1 MPRYQYVAVDAAGAQ
16 VKGKFDA
23 QSEAALRRDLLLQ
36 NLEVQKV
43 KIKRSLGQ
51 LEITPQKVPLS
62 EIMHFSRQMA
72 AFVRSGIPIM
82 DGIDV
87 IAEGTNNKRFRQIL
101 LQVNEEIRQGV
112 NFGDA
117 LAAHAA
123 ILPPYYLGIV
133 RTAELT
139 GRLDVALEQL
149 SGYIERELE
158 AKSKLK
164 SALMYPSVVLL
175 MSFVTIAILMVFVLP
190 KFVDFFDGLGAE
202 LPLSTRMLLALGNFS
217 KNFWYVYV
225 LGFVAAGAAGF
236 WAQRTSRGNRVRD
249 KVLLSLPIVGDIVR
263 YSVIERICRVLGA
276 MSKAGVPIPEG
287 MRAAV
292 VSAKNTVFEAK
303 LQPAQE
309 HILEGDGLAE
319 PIAATGMFPRA
330 AIQMMRVGES
340 TGTIDQQ
347 LENAAE
353 YYARELDYKLKRLT
367 TLFEPAVIVFMGI
380 VVGFVAIALVQAMY
394 GIYNSGAINN
404 L

>member
-16 VKGKFDA
+16 VKGTFDA
-23 QSEAALRRDLLLQ
+23 QSETALRRDLLRQ

-43 KIKRSLGQ
+43 KIKRSLAQ
-51 LEITPQKVPLS
+51 IDITPQKVPLS

-101 LQVNEEIRQGV
+101 QQVNEEIRQGV
-112 NFGDA
+112 TFGDA
-117 LAAHAA
+117 LAPHAA
-123 ILPPYYLGIV
+123 ILPPYYLGMV
-133 RTAELT
+133 RTSELT

-175 MSFVTIAILMVFVLP
+175 MSIVTITILMVFVLP
-190 KFVDFFDGLGAE
+190 KFVDFFDNLGAK
-202 LPLSTRMLLALGNFS
+202 LPLSTRMLLALGDFS

-225 LGFVAAGAAGF
+225 LGFVAAGVAGF
-236 WAQRTSRGNRVRD
+236 LAQRTRRGNRVRD
-249 KVLLSLPIVGDIVR
+249 KVLLALPIVGDIVR
-263 YSVIERICRVLGA
+263 FSVIERICRVLGA

-292 VSAKNTVFEAK
+292 VSAKNTVFEEK

-330 AIQMMRVGES
+330 AVQMMRVGES

-394 GIYNSGAINN
+394 GIYNSGSISN